1 MLRLLLLRDTDA
13 ERWKIVARMMD
24 HKKEHRARAETWK
37 FYKEKVVDFLR
48 ITCGLE
54 KRFSEEEILH
64 VLGAL
69 DVNSVRIHAAAD
81 NNIPV
86 SIYHDIDCYK
96 QSQLFT
102 PLISSKKKLLF
113 WF

>member
-1 MLRLLLLRDTDA
+1 
-13 ERWKIVARMMD
+13 MD

-54 KRFSEEEILH
+54 QRFSEEEILH

-86 SIYHDIDCYK
+86 SIYFNIYTLTSLVSILK
-96 QSQLFT
+96 YVELSFAT
-102 PLISSKKKLLF
+102 EKKYSSNI
-113 WF
+113 

>member
-1 MLRLLLLRDTDA
+1 
-13 ERWKIVARMMD
+13 MMD

-48 ITCGLE
+48 ITCGLKE
-54 KRFSEEEILH
+54 RFSEEEILH

-86 SIYHDIDCYK
+86 SIYFRIDCYIQAYK
-96 QSQLFT
+96 LFT
-102 PLISSKKKLLF
+102 PLMSSKKNILF

>member
-1 MLRLLLLRDTDA
+1 
-13 ERWKIVARMMD
+13 MMD

-86 SIYHDIDCYK
+86 SIYYDIDCYK
-96 QSQLFT
+96 PKLFT
-102 PLISSKKKLLF
+102 QLISSKKKLF
-113 WF
+113 FGYRAQRVH

>member
-1 MLRLLLLRDTDA
+1 
-13 ERWKIVARMMD
+13 MD

-48 ITCGLE
+48 ITCGLKE
-54 KRFSEEEILH
+54 RFSEEEILH

-86 SIYHDIDCYK
+86 SIYFRIDCYINTDK
-96 QSQLFT
+96 IVYSAHIILEEN
-102 PLISSKKKLLF
+102 LILVIGRS
-113 WF
+113 WYID

>member
-1 MLRLLLLRDTDA
+1 
-13 ERWKIVARMMD
+13 MD

-86 SIYHDIDCYK
+86 SIYYDKDCYNLNCLLR
-96 QSQLFT
+96 SCHLRRISYFGSRAQLVH
-102 PLISSKKKLLF
+102 
-113 WF
+113 

>member
-1 MLRLLLLRDTDA
+1 
-13 ERWKIVARMMD
+13 MD

-86 SIYHDIDCYK
+86 SIYYDIDCYK
-96 QSQLFT
+96 QNCLLRSHYLRRKSYFGSRAQLVH
-102 PLISSKKKLLF
+102 
-113 WF
+113 